1 MLITIN
7 RESKCNIRQVPT
19 LIHGIV
25 VKSESKH
32 SSKIVR
38 AKAIFVCF
46 SRMRLLLS
54 CQSLAMTHAA

>member
-7 RESKCNIRQVPT
+7 RESKCNIRQVLT

-32 SSKIVR
+32 NCKITC
-38 AKAIFVCF
+38 AKATFVCF
-46 SRMRLLLS
+46 SR
-54 CQSLAMTHAA
+54 QVSLPVKISSKRENL